1 MDNFAEQL
9 VKNNPTGSEKI
20 RNIVCIIAG
29 IAATVILAAYSL
41 LSLNRGLLTFIL
53 IMVAAA
59 LGFFTFLFIR
69 NTKVEYEYTF
79 TNGELDIDKIIAQTK
94 RKEMLSVS
102 VGKFTDF
109 GRYDVNTPEET
120 ADMTIIMATDNIAEH
135 EFYADFTHEY
145 YGKTR
150 LVFAPNEKVVSNIIN
165 SLHPSIRNK
174 IRNELKSSYIS
185 DISTDI

>member
-1 MDNFAEQL
+1 M
-9 VKNNPTGSEKI
+9 
-20 RNIVCIIAG
+20 
-29 IAATVILAAYSL
+29 
-41 LSLNRGLLTFIL
+41 
-53 IMVAAA
+53 
-59 LGFFTFLFIR
+59 
-69 NTKVEYEYTF
+69 EYEYTF

-174 IRNELKSSYIS
+174 IRNIR
-185 DISTDI
+185 